1 MLLAFGVTAIVFW
14 HVFINIGMVIGV
26 LPIVGVGLPFFSY
39 GGSMLLTFMTSTAI
53 LLNLSRKRYIF

>member
-1 MLLAFGVTAIVFW
+1 
-14 HVFINIGMVIGV
+14 
-26 LPIVGVGLPFFSY
+26 VGLPFFSY